1 MNLFRRSIVPALIF
15 AAALACAP
23 EKRGATDAQPEETAS
38 TESGAGAAGARS
50 SGRTGGQVLA
60 VPEAI
65 DAPRENVILDEP
77 ADGETIRQNPIVVTG
92 KARTFENNVQIRLRD
107 ASGATIRETFTT
119 ARGEMGTFSP
129 FSATIFLTRDPGG
142 KVTVEAFELSAKDG
156 SLDSLDSATASVAIP
171 LKRIRLFLPQG
182 EASASD
188 CSKVFQLEREV
199 PNSVSFV
206 RLLVEALID
215 GPSEAEKKLGFTSPF
230 PPGSAVD
237 SVNLREGTLRVD
249 FNHRL
254 QNVGGSCRAQSIRAA
269 VEQTLGALPEVRR
282 VVITAGGSEPLA
294 LQP

>member
-1 MNLFRRSIVPALIF
+1 MARFRRFAIPAAIV
-15 AAALACAP
+15 AAMLACTQAP
-23 EKRGATDAQPEETAS
+23 KND
-38 TESGAGAAGARS
+38 GAATPRPTGTVTSGTTADVASSSGGAR
-50 SGRTGGQVLA
+50 GQVRA
-60 VPEAI
+60 FPEGTRE
-65 DAPRENVILDEP
+65 PRQNVILDTPVEG
-77 ADGETIRQNPIVVTG
+77 DTIGHNPITVTG

-107 ASGATIRETFTT
+107 ASGKTIRETFTT

-129 FSATIFLTRDPGG
+129 FSATLFMTRDPGG
-142 KVTVEAFELSAKDG
+142 HVTIEAFELSAKDG
-156 SLDSLDSATASVAIP
+156 SLDSIDSATAYVAVP

-182 EASASD
+182 EVSAGD
-188 CSKVFQLEREV
+188 CTKVFPLERDV

-215 GPSEAEKKLGFTSPF
+215 GPIEVEKATGFTSPF
-230 PPGSAVD
+230 PPGSGVE
-237 SVNLREGTLRVD
+237 SVNLRDGTLRVD

-269 VEQTLGALPEVRR
+269 VEQTLAALPEVRK